1 MGTSANTQ
9 AVLLLTTH
17 FPKSQRGAAMPLT
30 PREWG
35 QFSEWLQSRSLMP
48 ESLLRE
54 DLNVVL
60 QGWQNRDGF
69 LERIKRLLERGAAL
83 SLSMDK
89 WLRSGLWAM
98 TCFDSDYPV
107 RLKHHLGGD
116 APAVLFGCGRRD
128 LLSGGGLAVVG
139 SRDAC
144 ERDLDY
150 SRKLGALVSQ
160 SGRSVISGGARG
172 VDESAM
178 LGALEDEGTAVGV
191 MADNLLRACLSVK
204 YRRYLMDN
212 NLTLLSPFNPEAGFN
227 VGNAMQ
233 RNKYIYCLADMA
245 LVVHTGR
252 KGGTWNGAMENLARN
267 WVPLWVKTTDDR
279 EAGNSDLI
287 GRGATVAPAD
297 LNHLDVERLFESC
310 RGSRAVD
317 TDLLSHA
324 STVTG
329 KPMASHSRNARVNHV
344 TDVDKAVANEV
355 MASGKDT
362 PGTRPD
368 EQVISDGQRQHMPS
382 SDGSQLSFYQFF
394 LGQIQRKCSNE
405 PQTSDYLL
413 KEFQITK
420 SQLHEWLKR
429 AVSEGLIKKIPKPVR
444 YQWTGQKRI
453 FQ

>member
-1 MGTSANTQ
+1 MGISANTQ

-17 FPKSQRGAAMPLT
+17 FPKSQRDAAVPLT

-35 QFSEWLQSRSLMP
+35 RFSEWLQSRSLMP

-69 LERIKRLLERGAAL
+69 LERMKRLLERGAAL

-89 WLRSGLWAM
+89 WLRSGLWVM

-107 RLKHHLGGD
+107 RLKHHLESN

-128 LLSGGGLAVVG
+128 LLGGGGLAVVG

-144 ERDLDY
+144 ERDLAY
-150 SRKLGALVSQ
+150 SRKLGAMVSQ
-160 SGRSVISGGARG
+160 SGHSVISGGARG

-178 LGALEDEGTAVGV
+178 LGALQDEGTAVGV
-191 MADNLLRACLSVK
+191 MAENLLRACLSVK
-204 YRRYLMDN
+204 YRRYLLDN

-233 RNKYIYCLADMA
+233 RNKYIYCLADVA
-245 LVVHTGR
+245 LVVHAGR
-252 KGGTWNGAMENLARN
+252 DGGTWNGATENLARN

-297 LNHLDVERLFESC
+297 LNHLNVERLFESC
-310 RGSRAVD
+310 RGSRTVD

-324 STVTG
+324 SNAD
-329 KPMASHSRNARVNHV
+329 KAMAS
-344 TDVDKAVANEV
+344 EI

-362 PGTRPD
+362 PDPRPE
-368 EQVISDGQRQHMPS
+368 EQVIGDGQLRHLPS
-382 SDGSQLSFYQFF
+382 SDAAQLSFYQFF
-394 LGQIQRKCSNE
+394 LGQIQQKCSNE
-405 PQTSDYLL
+405 PQTPDYLI

-420 SQLHEWLKR
+420 SQLQEWLKR
-429 AVSEGLIKKIPKPVR
+429 AVSEGLIKKVQKPVR

>member
-1 MGTSANTQ
+1 MGISANTQ
-9 AVLLLTTH
+9 AVVLLTTQ
-17 FPKSQRGAAMPLT
+17 FPKSQRGAAVPLT

-35 QFSEWLQSRSLMP
+35 RFSEWLQFRSLMP

-54 DLNVVL
+54 DLDVVL

-69 LERIKRLLERGAAL
+69 LERMKRLLERGTAL

-144 ERDLDY
+144 ERDMAY
-150 SRKLGALVSQ
+150 SRKLGAMASQ

-178 LGALEDEGTAVGV
+178 LGALEDEGTTVGV
-191 MADNLLRACLSVK
+191 LADNLLRACLSVQ

-212 NLTLLSPFNPEAGFN
+212 NLTLLSPFNPEAGFD
-227 VGNAMQ
+227 VGHAMQ
-233 RNKYIYCLADMA
+233 RNKYIYCLADVA
-245 LVVHTGR
+245 LVVHAGR
-252 KGGTWNGAMENLARN
+252 EGGTWSGATENLARN

-287 GRGATVAPAD
+287 RRGATVAPAD
-297 LNHLDVERLFESC
+297 LNHLNVERLFESC
-310 RGSRAVD
+310 RGSRTMD

-324 STVTG
+324 S
-329 KPMASHSRNARVNHV
+329 S
-344 TDVDKAVANEV
+344 VDKAMANEI

-362 PGTRPD
+362 PGPRPD
-368 EQVISDGQRQHMPS
+368 EQVIGDGQGLHMPS
-382 SDGSQLSFYQFF
+382 SDAAQPSFYQFF
-394 LGQIQRKCSNE
+394 LGQIQQKCSNE
-405 PQTSDYLL
+405 PQTPDYLI

-420 SQLHEWLKR
+420 SQLQEWLKR
-429 AVSEGLIKKIPKPVR
+429 AVSEGLIKKTQKPVR

>member
-1 MGTSANTQ
+1 VGTSANTQ
-9 AVLLLTTH
+9 AVLLLTTQ
-17 FPKSQRGAAMPLT
+17 FAKSQRGAAMPLT
-30 PREWG
+30 PGEWG
-35 QFSEWLQSRSLMP
+35 RFSEWLQSRSLMP

-83 SLSMDK
+83 SLSMEK

-107 RLKHHLGGD
+107 RLKHHLGSD

-150 SRKLGALVSQ
+150 SRKLGAMVSQ
-160 SGRSVISGGARG
+160 SGHSVISGGARG

-178 LGALEDEGTAVGV
+178 LGALQDEGTAVGV
-191 MADNLLRACLSVK
+191 MAENLLRACLSVK
-204 YRRYLMDN
+204 YRRYLLDN

-233 RNKYIYCLADMA
+233 RNKSIYCLADVA

-252 KGGTWNGAMENLARN
+252 EGGTWNGATENLARN

-287 GRGATVAPAD
+287 GRGATVAPED
-297 LNHLDVERLFESC
+297 VNHLNVERLFESC

-317 TDLLSHA
+317 TDWLSHA
-324 STVTG
+324 SAATG
-329 KPMASHSRNARVNHV
+329 EPMAGHSRNAGVNPV
-344 TDVDKAVANEV
+344 PAVDKAMANEI

-368 EQVISDGQRQHMPS
+368 EQVIGDGQLEHLPS
-382 SDGSQLSFYQFF
+382 SDVAQLSFYQFF

-405 PQTSDYLL
+405 PQTPDYLAR
-413 KEFQITK
+413 EFQITK
-420 SQLHEWLKR
+420 SQLHEWLKQ